1 MTNPINH
8 IKVSISSMTSHKQA
22 LVVGRWPMSA
32 VTLSPVSNTN
42 PYKLRIACFRNSC
55 STSMFS
61 RTKKKFSS
69 THPASHVTFVV
80 HE

>member
-8 IKVSISSMTSHKQA
+8 IKVSISSITSHKQA

-42 PYKLRIACFRNSC
+42 PYKLRIACLGNSC
-55 STSMFS
+55 PTSMFS
-61 RTKKKFSS
+61 STKKKFSS
-69 THPASHVTFVV
+69 THPASHVM
-80 HE
+80 